1 MRKSREN
8 LEIAIAHPSIYE
20 KQPLSTFNG
29 PRYWKTI
36 NQCRNHVF
44 PYYFNNLEREGT
56 NADKVSIHESTQAVT
71 HMKDNIACKT
81 SYISEHVIF
90 KNISYILFNSQ
101 YKALYNYSKFISST
115 SPEQTQYLDVEHE
128 DMLYQVKFT
137 VKTKKEYNNTYPK
150 LCVLNKSKLP
160 VCCIQVKTLDSS
172 QEDDTMQCFDNK
184 ERMDTLI
191 LNEQFS
197 KVLNNTFPCSSD
209 KSLQD

>member
-1 MRKSREN
+1 MYVVDLTGDTIDDGSMDLENDNKIQSYNKSSMRKSREN
-8 LEIAIAHPSIYE
+8 LEVAIARPSIYE

-44 PYYFNNLEREGT
+44 PYYFNNLERERT

-81 SYISEHVIF
+81 SYISEHVIL

-115 SPEQTQYLDVEHE
+115 SPE
-128 DMLYQVKFT
+128 
-137 VKTKKEYNNTYPK
+137 
-150 LCVLNKSKLP
+150 
-160 VCCIQVKTLDSS
+160 
-172 QEDDTMQCFDNK
+172 
-184 ERMDTLI
+184 
-191 LNEQFS
+191 
-197 KVLNNTFPCSSD
+197 
-209 KSLQD
+209 